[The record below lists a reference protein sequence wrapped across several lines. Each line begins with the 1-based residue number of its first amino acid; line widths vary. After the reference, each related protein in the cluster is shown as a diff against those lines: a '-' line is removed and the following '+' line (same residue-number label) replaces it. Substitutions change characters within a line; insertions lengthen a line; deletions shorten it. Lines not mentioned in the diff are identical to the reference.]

1 MVMGMATVVTA
12 TVANSRFNEV
22 HAGKMKKRLSSS
34 LNRSMQRNSVESR
47 LARPSLLAL
56 IYPAETPPVLF
67 AALLT
72 VLAAGAPC
80 VNAQTSDATGA
91 RPSLSVVPR
100 VSISETW
107 TDNVRLSTDDRQSEL
122 ITVLSPGIRI
132 SGDRGRLKGYFDYAL
147 NARYF
152 AQNTSAADIQ
162 NALTAFGTLEA
173 VENWAFV
180 DLSAGISQQSV
191 SALGAPLVGSTA
203 LSGNQNE
210 SATVR
215 LSPYVRGRLA
225 GTVDYEARYSLAANR
240 NKASTVSDT
249 NSRDASV
256 RLSGRGAGARLGW
269 SLTAQQQS
277 TSYSAG
283 RTTESD
289 LISAGVNYA
298 VLPEVTLRV
307 SGGQQSNNL
316 TTAGK
321 ESSATFGYGVSW
333 IPSQSTS
340 FLASR
345 DTQPFGDSF
354 SISAS
359 HRTPRTAWRFTDSR
373 SIANPA
379 AQNGLVTPGS
389 AFDIFFNQF
398 AGTEPDPVKRATLVN
413 SFLQANGID
422 PNSSVTTPFA
432 TSAASVVRRQDL
444 SFSLLGIRDT
454 VTFIA
459 TRSESSRLDSLS
471 SAVDDLSNGAVVRQ
485 SGLSV
490 SYSHRLTPISSM
502 SVLASTS
509 QSSDSLGS
517 QDNSNRLLNLSFST
531 RLGLKTTAAVSA
543 RHVVFES
550 NTSPYTESAI
560 TGTVNVQF

>member
-1 MVMGMATVVTA
+1 MT
-12 TVANSRFNEV
+12 
-22 HAGKMKKRLSSS
+22 KRLS
-34 LNRSMQRNSVESR
+34 LPLRCPKKTDSV
-47 LARPSLLAL
+47 
-56 IYPAETPPVLF
+56 
-67 AALLT
+67 
-72 VLAAGAPC
+72 VLAILLMALASGAAS
-80 VNAQTSDATGA
+80 VFAQDAPATA
-91 RPSLSVVPR
+91 KPSLSVVPR

-107 TDNVRLSTDDRQSEL
+107 TDNVRLSTNDRQSEL
-122 ITVLSPGIRI
+122 VTVLSPGIRI
-132 SGDRGRLKGYFDYAL
+132 SGDRARLKGYFDYAL

-152 AQNTSAADIQ
+152 AQNTSSADIQ

-180 DLSAGISQQSV
+180 DLNAGISQQSV
-191 SALGAPLVGSTA
+191 SALGRPLVGSTA

-210 SATVR
+210 SATMR

-240 NKASTVSDT
+240 NKASSASDT

-269 SLTAQQQS
+269 TLTAQQQG

-289 LISAGVNYA
+289 LVAAALTYA
-298 VLPEVTLRV
+298 VLPQVNLSI
-307 SGGQQSNNL
+307 SGGQESNNF
-316 TTAGK
+316 TTADK
-321 ESSATFGYGVSW
+321 QSSATFGFGASW
-333 IPSQSTS
+333 IPSETTS
-340 FLASR
+340 FSASR
-345 DTQPFGDSF
+345 ENRRFGESF
-354 SISAS
+354 SISAN
-359 HRTPRTAWRFTDSR
+359 HRTARTAWRFTDSR
-373 SIANPA
+373 SIANLA
-379 AQNGLVTPGS
+379 AQTGLVTLGS

-398 AGTEPDPVKRATLVN
+398 AGTEPDPVKRAALVN
-413 SFLQANGID
+413 TFLLANGID
-422 PNSSVTTPFA
+422 PNSSLTTAFA
-432 TSAASVVRRQDL
+432 TSAVSVVRRQDL

-471 SAVDDLSNGAVVRQ
+471 SAVDDLSNGALVRQ

-490 SYSHRLTPISSM
+490 SYSHRLTPISSI
-502 SVLASTS
+502 SLLASTS

-517 QDNSNRLLNLSFST
+517 QDNSNRLLNFSFST

-543 RHVVFES
+543 RHVVFDS
-550 NTSPYTESAI
+550 TTSPYTESAI

>member
-1 MVMGMATVVTA
+1 MT
-12 TVANSRFNEV
+12 
-22 HAGKMKKRLSSS
+22 KRLSLPLRCPKKTDPVFLAILSMALASGTSS
-34 LNRSMQRNSVESR
+34 VFAQV
-47 LARPSLLAL
+47 ADA
-56 IYPAETPPVLF
+56 PA
-67 AALLT
+67 
-72 VLAAGAPC
+72 
-80 VNAQTSDATGA
+80 TSK
-91 RPSLSVVPR
+91 PSLSVVPR

-107 TDNVRLSTDDRQSEL
+107 TDNVRLSTNDRQSDL
-122 ITVLSPGIRI
+122 VTVLSPGIRI
-132 SGDRGRLKGYFDYAL
+132 SRDRGRLKGYFDYAL

-180 DLSAGISQQSV
+180 DLNAGISQQSV
-191 SALGAPLVGSTA
+191 SALGTPPVGSTA

-225 GTVDYEARYSLAANR
+225 GAVDYEARYSLAANR
-240 NKASTVSDT
+240 NKASAASDT

-269 SLTAQQQS
+269 TLTAQQQG

-289 LISAGVNYA
+289 LVAAAFTYA
-298 VLPEVTLRV
+298 VLPKVNLSI
-307 SGGQQSNNL
+307 SGGQESNNF
-316 TTAGK
+316 TTADK
-321 ESSATFGYGVSW
+321 QSSATFGYGASW
-333 IPSQSTS
+333 IPSETTNFS
-340 FLASR
+340 ASR
-345 DTQPFGDSF
+345 DNRRFGESF
-354 SISAS
+354 SIIAN
-359 HRTPRTAWRFTDSR
+359 HRTARTAWRFTDSR

-379 AQNGLVTPGS
+379 AQNGLVAPGS
-389 AFDIFFNQF
+389 TFDIFFNQF
-398 AGTEPDPVKRATLVN
+398 AGTEPDPVKRAALVN
-413 SFLQANGID
+413 SFLLANGID
-422 PNSSVTTPFA
+422 PNSSLTTSFA
-432 TSAASVVRRQDL
+432 TSAVSVVRRQDL

-471 SAVDDLSNGAVVRQ
+471 SAIDNLSNGALVRQ

-490 SYSHRLTPISSM
+490 SYSHRLTPISSIT
-502 SVLASTS
+502 VLASTS

-517 QDNSNRLLNLSFST
+517 QDNSNRLLNFSFST
-531 RLGLKTTAAVSA
+531 KLGLKTTAAVSA
-543 RHVVFES
+543 RHVVFDS
-550 NTSPYTESAI
+550 TASPYTESAI

>member
-1 MVMGMATVVTA
+1 MAMGMATVATA
-12 TVANSRFNEV
+12 TLANSRFNKV
-22 HAGKMKKRLSSS
+22 HAGKMKQRMSSP
-34 LNRSMQRNSVESR
+34 LNRLMQRSPVEFR
-47 LARPSLLAL
+47 QALLANL
-56 IYPAETPPVLF
+56 AGIRPAKIPPIRF

-72 VLAAGAPC
+72 VLAAGAAG
-80 VNAQTSDATGA
+80 VHAQTSDAVGV

-107 TDNVRLSTDDRQSEL
+107 TDNVRLSTNDRQSEL
-122 ITVLSPGIRI
+122 ISVLSPGIRI

-152 AQNTSAADIQ
+152 AQNTAGADIQ

-180 DLSAGISQQSV
+180 DLNAGISQQSV
-191 SALGAPLVGSTA
+191 SALGTPLVGSTA
-203 LSGNQNE
+203 LSANQNE

-225 GTVDYEARYSLAANR
+225 GAVDYEARYILAANR
-240 NKASTVSDT
+240 NKAATESDT

-269 SLTAQQQS
+269 TVTAQQQS

-283 RTTESD
+283 RSTESD
-289 LISAGVNYA
+289 LVNAALSYA
-298 VLPEVTLRV
+298 VLPQLNLSV
-307 SGGQQSNNL
+307 SGGQESNNF
-316 TTAGK
+316 TTADK
-321 ESSATFGYGVSW
+321 QSSATFGYGVSW
-333 IPSQSTS
+333 IPSETTS
-340 FLASR
+340 FSASR
-345 DTQPFGDSF
+345 ENRRFGESF
-354 SISAS
+354 SISAA
-359 HRTPRTAWRFTDSR
+359 HRTARTAWRFTDSR

-379 AQNGLVTPGS
+379 AQNGPVLGS

-398 AGTEPDPVKRATLVN
+398 AGTEPDPVKRAVLVN

-432 TSAASVVRRQDL
+432 TSAVSVVRRQDL

-471 SAVDDLSNGAVVRQ
+471 LAVDDLSNGAVVRQ

-502 SVLASTS
+502 SVLVSAG
-509 QSSDSLGS
+509 QSSDSLGL

-543 RHVVFES
+543 RHVVFDS
-550 NTSPYTESAI
+550 STSPYTESAI
-560 TGTVNVQF
+560 TGTVNLQF